1 MKEKEC
7 VEKVE
12 FTYTDILKD
21 LTALELKDKP
31 DIHKIANIFGR
42 VQELK
47 ECPLESIEELFVIVR
62 EKVGDNLWKFLIEV
76 YSRFYMRTKM
86 SEIIPQRITA
96 FIEKE
101 LIQAVS
107 EEVLME
113 KIDECI
119 DRTYETKS
127 RTYLKAFWESLKKQ
141 HKGSEQYQKNIAVM
155 YVVFLIR
162 LKKKLP
168 FAYKEIITISI
179 RSFVEI
185 FSDNEKNADIYYL
198 KTFRRAFLDD
208 KLQEKANELIGLY
221 YGLEDNL
228 EEARAESKQ
237 RYEVIQEKLGII
249 ATLKSENDA
258 LKQCI
263 VEKDDLIRKQQDSI
277 SALEKD
283 VRIADEVNGMNK
295 NIYNQQVASLESS
308 ILEDLQEKLKLE
320 LEGLES
326 ILNTLTGSAHAK
338 LNRRIENIKRII
350 QKMGK

>member
-7 VEKVE
+7 AEKVE
-12 FTYTDILKD
+12 LTYTDILKD
-21 LTALELKDKP
+21 LSALELKEKP

-47 ECPLESIEELFVIVR
+47 ECPLESIEELFVIVK
-62 EKVGDNLWKFLIEV
+62 EKAGDELWKFLIEV

-101 LIQAVS
+101 LILSIS
-107 EEVLME
+107 EDALME

-127 RTYLKAFWESLKKQ
+127 RTYLKSFWETIKKQ
-141 HKGSEQYQKNIAVM
+141 NNDSEHYQKKIALT
-155 YVVFLIR
+155 YIIFLIR

-168 FAYKEIITISI
+168 YAYKEIITVTI

-185 FSDNEKNADIYYL
+185 FSDCEKNADVYYL

-208 KLQEKANELIGLY
+208 KLKEKANELIGLY
-221 YGLEDNL
+221 YGLEDDL
-228 EEARAESKQ
+228 ESFRAESKQ

-249 ATLKSENDA
+249 ATLKSENDD

-263 VEKDDLIRKQQDSI
+263 VEKDELISKQQDSI
-277 SALEKD
+277 LALEKD
-283 VRIADEVNGMNK
+283 VRTADEVNDLNE

-308 ILEDLQEKLKLE
+308 ILEELQEKLKLE
-320 LEGLES
+320 IEGLETIS
-326 ILNTLTGSAHAK
+326 NSLTGSAQAK
-338 LNRRIENIKRII
+338 LNRRIDNIKRII
-350 QKMGK
+350 QKLGK